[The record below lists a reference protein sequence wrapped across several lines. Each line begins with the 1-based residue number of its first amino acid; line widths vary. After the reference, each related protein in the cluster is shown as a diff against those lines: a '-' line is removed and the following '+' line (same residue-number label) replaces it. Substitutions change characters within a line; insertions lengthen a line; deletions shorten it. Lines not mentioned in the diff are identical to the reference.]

1 MAELPE
7 DVLEKA
13 RQVHLAILGRG
24 SSQSVEIIAAAIMA
38 ERQRC
43 MKLAQGWE
51 VNAAGN
57 DYQTD
62 GQMFWDAG
70 NVYDQARLDA
80 SQAIKSVRND
90 ALGPYHSLLIANG
103 ERWLDKNCI
112 ISISIG
118 IPPEEE
124 DND

>member
-1 MAELPE
+1 MAEVPD

-13 RQVHLAILGRG
+13 RVVHLAILGRG

-70 NVYDQARLDA
+70 NVYD
-80 SQAIKSVRND
+80 
-90 ALGPYHSLLIANG
+90 
-103 ERWLDKNCI
+103 
-112 ISISIG
+112 
-118 IPPEEE
+118 
-124 DND
+124 